1 MLAHNISVLP
11 ISEKLMVCFAASTF
25 ALPLIELHPAH
36 PNTLSFA
43 VSKPRVGRNSVFVVS
58 TAVPS
63 TVTMSHS
70 PLRSTAASV
79 VFVAEQLQR
88 AMAAAIIDIFFIA
101 FDYLWERLS
110 RTKPRKG
117 AFKPN

>member
-1 MLAHNISVLP
+1 MLAQSISVVP

-58 TAVPS
+58 TALPS
-63 TVTMSHS
+63 TFTMSHS

-88 AMAAAIIDIFFIA
+88 AIAAAIIDIFFIA
-101 FDYLWERLS
+101 FDYFGS
-110 RTKPRKG
+110 
-117 AFKPN
+117 FKPLLGCV